1 MAGIDNYRM
10 GLRFAV
16 RGLWTGVIDRDQ
28 FDEQMR
34 VLINR
39 RLKQAFDE
47 GAAECGIKPDEFT
60 EEENLALV
68 QTILE
73 ELEHI
78 DELAQRVEENSK
90 KNKGKLTPLLTRVS
104 TLWVNK
110 YNDFVNLGKQ
120 QVCGDE
126 KLIWNLGSTKEHC
139 RDCLNYNGRVYRAS
153 VWKRNKIKPQSKRL
167 FCRGFRC
174 LCELKPTNLPVT
186 KGRVPAPTF

>member
-39 RLKQAFDE
+39 RLEQAWNE
-47 GAAECGIKPDEFT
+47 GAAECGIKPDEFLLEDRLT
-60 EEENLALV
+60 LARA
-68 QTILE
+68 IGE
-73 ELEHI
+73 ELGHI
-78 DELAQRVEENSK
+78 NGLAIRVEENSK
-90 KNKGKLTPLLTRVS
+90 KNKGKLTPLLNRVS
-104 TLWVNK
+104 TLWLNR
-110 YNDFVNLGKQ
+110 YNELVNLAKQ

-126 KLIWNLGSTKEHC
+126 KLIWVLGSTKVHC
-139 RDCLNYNGRVYRAS
+139 RDCLNYNGRVYRGS
-153 VWKRNKIKPQSKRL
+153 VWKRNNIEPQSMRL
-167 FCRGFRC
+167 FCRGRRC
-174 LCELKPTNLPVT
+174 LCDLKPTNLPVT

>member
-34 VLINR
+34 ATINR

-47 GAAECGIKPDEFT
+47 GAAECGIKPGEFT

-68 QTILE
+68 QAILE

-167 FCRGFRC
+167 LCRGFRC